1 MFSSDSSLWFSRR
14 VLAPPPP
21 PPPPHPSQR
30 KPNKWL
36 FTCVSLHCLER
47 RSKDSSSNKTSLDHA
62 PADYLLNA
70 CNHNS
75 SLGITKTVTKNDL
88 CHIKA
93 TPTLSQ
99 GASLLF
105 KIAGVMT
112 PTAGHV
118 HFEQPRPMYRSTYR
132 PTLDWC
138 VGRHIVRNSIDITTE
153 MYRST
158 YRSTCQPRYR
168 QSDDRY
174 IGRLSADISPSPI
187 KRPTL
192 RRYVD
197 HWLSAE
203 YRSTVL

>member
-1 MFSSDSSLWFSRR
+1 MLHGKNKKVAHRVILDTDILTYNLLMSSVIIYWTDTLQHGIYYCARPEKY
-14 VLAPPPP
+14 PPPP
-21 PPPPHPSQR
+21 PPTPPKENQINDYLP
-30 KPNKWL
+30 
-36 FTCVSLHCLER
+36 VSLHCLER

-70 CNHNS
+70 CNHKS

-118 HFEQPRPMYRSTYR
+118 HFVHPRPMYRSTYR
-132 PTLDWC
+132 PTLDRY
-138 VGRHIVRNSIDITTE
+138 VGRHIVRN
-153 MYRST
+153 
-158 YRSTCQPRYR
+158 
-168 QSDDRY
+168 
-174 IGRLSADISPSPI
+174 
-187 KRPTL
+187 
-192 RRYVD
+192 
-197 HWLSAE
+197 
-203 YRSTVL
+203 